1 MAYEYYCLNCG
12 KTLSQ
17 ETVLFDMQRL
27 LIEDENSAFNT
38 LRLRLTHNELKNLI
52 AGGTPA
58 EENYRNCTLTLSQVM
73 GYISNTNNLG
83 DPRIADLTLEQIEKY
98 TAPVVA
104 AAPAAST
111 SATFGWDDDE
121 DEEEEAPA
129 PDEQGETLPEALQ
142 ALEEKVTAMVGD
154 ALASDLLKKDLE
166 YLKSAFYKGDYV
178 VKLKEQTEPYENT
191 KEILV
196 GFGIQYPVSER
207 NASIICRVCPQ
218 CGDRVPRVSG
228 TARHRAVVFI
238 GNPKSGKT
246 SAILA
251 LTHYAEN
258 YMVYGLSSEIWGHSK
273 RVETV
278 NTIKLIEPR
287 EELKNHK
294 KDYISGIAPERTDKD
309 SRKQAYSAT
318 FLIKSGSRSTLLT
331 LTDLPGEICNMDGSN
346 EVDENRVRNDFQ
358 VATACDAFVVCFD
371 TESVRSD
378 SGTGGSMTPGEII
391 SSICAQANTFQQLRK
406 EKTGNDY
413 IPTMV
418 LFTKC
423 RELEKENLVRSSNAS
438 ILRPLERI
446 YMFREEKRIIDGNG
460 IYQAVCNAFN
470 DSHQLA
476 RAYHAMLRCSP
487 FGYAAPTLEDIEKY
501 GKVPEQPT
509 PRNIDQLMHWLL
521 MVSGCVPVNAYF
533 SPSLTGEG
541 GGLRLDNYYIDR
553 VQCRSDRPLDEW
565 SKLMAGWNYK
575 EALSRWMLFEN
586 PGFQDKLI
594 MEDYGQ
600 SSAVAAG
607 HKIFH
612 GKDRNDK

>member
-17 ETVLFDMQRL
+17 ETVLFDIQRL
-27 LIEDENSAFNT
+27 LIEDENSSFNT
-38 LRLRLTHNELKNLI
+38 LRFRLTHNELKNLI

-58 EENYRNCTLTLSQVM
+58 EDNYRRCTLTLSQVM
-73 GYISNTNNLG
+73 SYISNANNLD
-83 DPRIADLTLEQIEKY
+83 DPRIAGLTLEQIEKY
-98 TAPVVA
+98 TAPVVV
-104 AAPAAST
+104 AAPAAAT
-111 SATFGWDDDE
+111 SATFDWDDE
-121 DEEEEAPA
+121 DEEEEEIA
-129 PDEQGETLPEALQ
+129 EVVVEETPEAIL
-142 ALEEKVTAMVGD
+142 ALEKKVTAMVGD
-154 ALASDLLKKDLE
+154 ALATDLLKKDLE
-166 YLKSAFYKGDYV
+166 YLKTAFYKGTYV

-191 KEILV
+191 KELLV

-207 NASIICRVCPQ
+207 NASIVCRICPQ
-218 CGDRVPRVSG
+218 CGKHIPKVAG
-228 TARHRAVVFI
+228 TAKHRSVVFI

-251 LTHYAEN
+251 LTHYAQN

-278 NTIKLIEPR
+278 RTIDLIEPR
-287 EELKNHK
+287 EELKKHL
-294 KDYISGIAPERTDKD
+294 KDYVPGIAPERTLDD
-309 SRKQAYSAT
+309 ERHNAYSAT
-318 FLIKSGSRSTLLT
+318 FHIKSGGRSTLLT
-331 LTDLPGEICNMDGSN
+331 LTDLPGEICNVKGSN
-346 EVDENRVRNDFQ
+346 EVAENRVRNDFQ

-371 TESVRSD
+371 TESVRND
-378 SGTGGSMTPGEII
+378 SGNCGSMTPGEII
-391 SSICAQANTFQQLRK
+391 SSICAQANTFQKLRK
-406 EKTGNDY
+406 EKTGKDF

-423 RELEKENLVRSSNAS
+423 RELERENLVRSNNAS
-438 ILRPLERI
+438 ILKPLERI
-446 YMFREEKRIIDGNG
+446 YMFREEKRIIDANG
-460 IYQAVCNAFN
+460 IYQAVCKAFN

-487 FGYAAPTLEDIEKY
+487 FGYAAPTQEDIDLK
-501 GKVPEQPT
+501 GMMPEQPT

-521 MVSGCVPVNAYF
+521 MVAGCVPVEANF

-565 SKLMAGWNYK
+565 SKLMGGWNYK
-575 EALSRWMLFEN
+575 EALSRWRLFEN
-586 PGFQDKLI
+586 PGFQDKII

-600 SSAVAAG
+600 SHAVAAG